1 MVVTVGRIRSEYDRT
16 EDRLYSL
23 RCAYGYNATQ
33 NKVVRKLEDR
43 ARRLNRILRYMEGV
57 WGLH

>member
-1 MVVTVGRIRSEYDRT
+1 MVVTVDRIRSEYDRT

-23 RCAYGYNATQ
+23 RCTYGYNAAH
-33 NKVVRKLEDR
+33 NRVFRRLEDR
-43 ARRLNRILRYMEGV
+43 ARRLNRILRHMEGT